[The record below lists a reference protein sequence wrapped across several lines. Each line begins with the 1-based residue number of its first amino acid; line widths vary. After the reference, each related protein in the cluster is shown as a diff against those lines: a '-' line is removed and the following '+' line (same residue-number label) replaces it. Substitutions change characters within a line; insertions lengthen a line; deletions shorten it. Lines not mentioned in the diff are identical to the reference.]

1 MSLLIDI
8 SLLMFSQNKY
18 LEEVLFRYILSNH
31 STENLQHTAGKHESS
46 YSSAL
51 KEKKILK
58 KISM

>member
-1 MSLLIDI
+1 
-8 SLLMFSQNKY
+8 MFSQNKY

-31 STENLQHTAGKHESS
+31 STENLQHTAGKHESA